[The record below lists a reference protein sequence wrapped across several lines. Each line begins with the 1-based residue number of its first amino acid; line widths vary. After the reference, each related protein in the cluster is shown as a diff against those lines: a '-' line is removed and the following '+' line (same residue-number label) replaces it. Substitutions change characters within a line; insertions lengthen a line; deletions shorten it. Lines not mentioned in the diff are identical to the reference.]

1 MGQCGHRQS
10 RELVDLGLA
19 LNWLLVEDK
28 MDLKDRLNRKKKLLV
43 EKYTGLKEIASITD
57 DELNG
62 SERVLYRSMTRWHKN
77 IHIPDTLKLS
87 LLEEVNARNILDV
100 KENLIIP
107 KALASFL
114 KLKFKQESMKD
125 KFSVNEL
132 FEVLLPKIRNIYEIK
147 LEARDEDDEF
157 GLDSMF
163 GTNIE
168 DGMFFERSFMP
179 MALYLVYKEIH
190 NNYKTEEE
198 LFNDLFSVGS
208 GSRNLDYLPEITV
221 FCSECRPEHSYPL
234 MEVDEINRKVLKLQ
248 SLDNFVLHGVCPS
261 SSAYSER
268 HSDLSTFNPFCQEM
282 EDISDTDSTSFECS
296 VCFKQF
302 SRSDFLDFHMKIF
315 HKTEQF
321 VNESGS
327 KLKRAATKSLA
338 ANFVDDE
345 DSELM
350 NTFCKED
357 STDNDDIGDPTTA
370 VSPDKEVSD
379 SHDDP
384 ILDPTSK
391 SFKETRCP
399 RGVRKVL
406 RYPK

>member
-1 MGQCGHRQS
+1 
-10 RELVDLGLA
+10 
-19 LNWLLVEDK
+19 
-28 MDLKDRLNRKKKLLV
+28 MDLSDRLNRKMTMLV
-43 EKYTGLKEIASITD
+43 KQYTGLEKLASVNVT
-57 DELNG
+57 ELN
-62 SERVLYRSMTRWHKN
+62 ERDTALFRSMTRWHKN
-77 IHIPDTLKLS
+77 MHIPDTDKIS
-87 LLEEVNARNILDV
+87 LLETVKEVNVLDV
-100 KENLIIP
+100 KENMIIP
-107 KALASFL
+107 KALGSFL
-114 KLKFKQESMKD
+114 TFKFKQESMKD

-132 FEVLLPKIRNIYEIK
+132 FEVLLPHIRNIYESK
-147 LEARDEDDEF
+147 LEARDVDDEF
-157 GLDSMF
+157 GIDSIVG
-163 GTNIE
+163 GTDIL

-179 MALYLVYKEIH
+179 MAFYLVYKEIH
-190 NNYKTEEE
+190 ANNYESEQE

-315 HKTEQF
+315 HKKVQF

-327 KLKRAATKSLA
+327 KLKGAATKSLA

-357 STDNDDIGDPTTA
+357 STDNDDVGDPTAA

>member
-1 MGQCGHRQS
+1 M
-10 RELVDLGLA
+10 
-19 LNWLLVEDK
+19 
-28 MDLKDRLNRKKKLLV
+28 
-43 EKYTGLKEIASITD
+43 
-57 DELNG
+57 
-62 SERVLYRSMTRWHKN
+62 
-77 IHIPDTLKLS
+77 HIPDTDKIS
-87 LLEEVNARNILDV
+87 LLETVKEVNVLDV
-100 KENLIIP
+100 KENMIIP
-107 KALASFL
+107 KALGSFL
-114 KLKFKQESMKD
+114 TFKFKQESMKD

-132 FEVLLPKIRNIYEIK
+132 FEVLLPHIRNIYESK
-147 LEARDEDDEF
+147 LEARDVDDEF
-157 GLDSMF
+157 GIDSIVG
-163 GTNIE
+163 GTDIL

-190 NNYKTEEE
+190 ANNYESEQE

-315 HKTEQF
+315 HKTVQF

-327 KLKRAATKSLA
+327 KLKGAATKSLA

-357 STDNDDIGDPTTA
+357 STDNDDVGDPTAA

>member
-1 MGQCGHRQS
+1 
-10 RELVDLGLA
+10 
-19 LNWLLVEDK
+19 
-28 MDLKDRLNRKKKLLV
+28 MDLSDRLNRKMTMLV
-43 EKYTGLKEIASITD
+43 KQYTGLEKLASVNVT
-57 DELNG
+57 ELN
-62 SERVLYRSMTRWHKN
+62 ERDTALFRSMTRWHKN
-77 IHIPDTLKLS
+77 MHIPDTDKIS
-87 LLEEVNARNILDV
+87 LLETVKEVNVLDV
-100 KENLIIP
+100 KENMIIP
-107 KALASFL
+107 KALGSFL
-114 KLKFKQESMKD
+114 TFKFKQESMKD

-132 FEVLLPKIRNIYEIK
+132 FEVLLPHIRNIYESK
-147 LEARDEDDEF
+147 LEARDVDDEF
-157 GLDSMF
+157 GIDSIVG
-163 GTNIE
+163 GTDIL

-190 NNYKTEEE
+190 ANNYESEQE

-315 HKTEQF
+315 HKTVQF

-327 KLKRAATKSLA
+327 KLKGAATKSLA

-357 STDNDDIGDPTTA
+357 STDNDDVGDPTAA